1 MGLLGKAVLNEQL
14 SRPVQNPDV
23 EKLDEMGKALRDR
36 LLSLSGTEPET
47 AISLLKAYG
56 SFRVGACLSLDGG
69 LYRSYA
75 AVGTGNP
82 IELSP
87 DMLQKTPEGNRYSVS
102 PGDSLE
108 IRSIPAGTKFWAF
121 SLDENDGDP
130 PSYILLVGEDKNYIF
145 PGKAVASLVQ
155 ATKSVFIP
163 SKETEQAR
171 EETEQV
177 REEIEEIIIEDD
189 FPPAVPEERLSSK
202 KTEGGLL
209 ALAKKRSENVT
220 AKNITDAVIGIDSRD
235 AGDDSGEGDILSFL
249 SAVLKKNGSVHGLV
263 FEGQVDE
270 FAARI
275 RTMVSGFAD
284 TIALGAERCLIVG
297 GRSLD
302 CELLSHRLS
311 ASLSGKQLACF
322 SAEDPGEALGLLRAY
337 L

>member
-1 MGLLGKAVLNEQL
+1 MGLLGKAVLSEQ
-14 SRPVQNPDV
+14 SPPVNPDI

-75 AVGTGNP
+75 VVGIGNP

-87 DMLQKTPEGNRYSVS
+87 ELLQKTPDGNRYSVS
-102 PGDSLE
+102 PVDSIG
-108 IRSIPAGTKFWAF
+108 IRSIPARTKFWAF

-130 PSYILLVGEDKNYIF
+130 PARILLVGEDKNYIF

-163 SKETEQAR
+163 SKKIEEER
-171 EETEQV
+171 EEIEEITE
-177 REEIEEIIIEDD
+177 EIIEEIIIEDD
-189 FPPAVPEERLSSK
+189 SPPAVPEESPQ
-202 KTEGGLL
+202 KTESGLL
-209 ALAKKRSENVT
+209 ALAKKRSLENVT
-220 AKNITDAVIGIDSRD
+220 
-235 AGDDSGEGDILSFL
+235 EGDILSFL
-249 SAVLKKNGSVHGLV
+249 SAVLKKNGSVRGLV
-263 FEGQVDE
+263 FEGQTDGL
-270 FAARI
+270 AARI
-275 RTMVSGFAD
+275 KDRVSGFAG
-284 TIALGAERCLIVG
+284 TIALGAGRCLIAG

-302 CELLSHRLS
+302 CELLFHRLS
-311 ASLSGKQLACF
+311 ASLPGKKLACF
-322 SAEDPGEALGLLRAY
+322 SAEDPEEALGLLRAY